1 MRTWLRPGYN
11 LGMNLSAASSADR
24 SPRIERSDSHR
35 LDVYLA
41 DGQLVDVHLDGES
54 VYPTWF
60 KLEWKETGQVSAKVR
75 GVRMS
80 TRLGDSIT
88 IHTTGTSENT
98 RTTSTAA
105 VHPVIRLARSLRKP
119 VRSRALPPARA
130 APARVASPT
139 LIAPSLHRVPRHRIP

>member
-1 MRTWLRPGYN
+1 MRTHVCRGYN
-11 LGMNLSAASSADR
+11 LGMNLSAESSADR

-80 TRLGDSIT
+80 TRLGDTIK
-88 IHTTGTSENT
+88 IHT
-98 RTTSTAA
+98 R
-105 VHPVIRLARSLRKP
+105 
-119 VRSRALPPARA
+119 
-130 APARVASPT
+130 
-139 LIAPSLHRVPRHRIP
+139 